1 MQEQQDMSQ
10 TQASPETWAEPASQE
25 VEPAPA
31 TPPGGQPPAGTPRGR
46 AVGLAALAGAL
57 AVGALAVGLAIGS
70 GAIGGDDAST
80 AAPAAERGTVPYSDD
95 GSGLRAGRRAATSE
109 AGWTSPDGRTTVR
122 LDGRGGHGMGGGRG
136 YGEITI
142 TKVDGTKLSLE
153 TENGWTRTID
163 AAGAT
168 VTEGGETVALSTLA
182 VGDQI
187 VFRETRN
194 DDGTYTITAIVV
206 VQPTVAGM
214 VKAVDGSTVTVTDFD
229 GATKKVVLTDATTY
243 MLGRTSATKAAVVA
257 GVRILAEGT
266 LGSDGTLTASSVVV
280 EPARAGG
287 TVKEKSSSSITL
299 TQRDGSTIVV
309 KVTSATTYAVE
320 GVASATLADIAVG
333 AQVMASGTS
342 NTDGSL
348 TATSVQARAAGMDG
362 GPGMGG
368 GWGRG
373 HGPGGDG
380 FPGWGPGQDGSPD
393 ASPTPSGDGTN
404 S

>member
-1 MQEQQDMSQ
+1 MRGIAAQD
-10 TQASPETWAEPASQE
+10 
-25 VEPAPA
+25 
-31 TPPGGQPPAGTPRGR
+31 
-46 AVGLAALAGAL
+46 
-57 AVGALAVGLAIGS
+57 
-70 GAIGGDDAST
+70 
-80 AAPAAERGTVPYSDD
+80 
-95 GSGLRAGRRAATSE
+95 
-109 AGWTSPDGRTTVR
+109 
-122 LDGRGGHGMGGGRG
+122 
-136 YGEITI
+136 ITI
-142 TKVDGTKLSLE
+142 TKIDGTKLSLE
-153 TENGWTRTID
+153 TDNGWTRTID

-168 VTEGGETVALSTLA
+168 VTSNGATVDVSTLK

-187 VFRETRN
+187 LFRETRN
-194 DDGTYTITAIVV
+194 ADGTYTITTIHV
-206 VQPTVAGM
+206 VQPSVTGTVAS
-214 VKAVDGSTVTVTDFD
+214 VSGSTVTVTTPD
-229 GATKKVVLTDATTY
+229 GASQKVLLTGSTTY
-243 MLGRTSATKAAVVA
+243 TLGRSAATKDAVVA
-257 GVRILAEGT
+257 GVRIHAEGS
-266 LGSDGTLTASSVVV
+266 LGSDGTLTATSVVV
-280 EPARAGG
+280 EPARALG